1 MKGLLIEK
9 NEWVLRKQESKAGG
23 YECEREEEEEED
35 EEEKADTLI
44 WLSGLRPEFEA

>member
-23 YECEREEEEEED
+23 YECEREEED

-44 WLSGLRPEFEA
+44 WLSGLRPEFEAA